1 MTEVTYLDT
10 VPVRY
15 SYTQPSMSRRG
26 GVRLHPVKDGVM
38 LMPWERGIQTRDQV
52 GNKLRDVIHPVTGF
66 CIGVVSP
73 ILGGEVNKG
82 TSGSP
87 TVEVCRGMVTRDSA
101 GLYHDQDGRVIR
113 TEAMGDCPL
122 PTSKQN
128 RNRSTGTQTRSA
140 GRSGRSSAASG
151 RAPDMRNVPG
161 GTGRN
166 GSITKADVHAFIK
179 AMSKGRPVQVTPQV
193 YALAKAALEAR
204 RADAARKMA
213 Q

>member
-1 MTEVTYLDT
+1 MTEVTYLDA

-15 SYTQPSMSRRG
+15 SYSQPSMSRRG

-52 GNKLRDVIHPVTGF
+52 GNKLRDVINPRTGF
-66 CIGVVSP
+66 CMGVVSP
-73 ILGGEVNKG
+73 ILGGQVNQG
-82 TSGSP
+82 TSCSA
-87 TVEVCRGMVTRDSA
+87 TVEVSRGMVERDNA

-122 PTSKQN
+122 PTSKRN
-128 RNRSTGTQTRSA
+128 RDRSTGTQTQSA
-140 GRSGRSSAASG
+140 GRSGRSSAAST
-151 RAPDMRNVPG
+151 RTPDMRNVPG

-204 RADAARKMA
+204 RADAVRKMA

>member
-1 MTEVTYLDT
+1 MTEVTYLDA

-15 SYTQPSMSRRG
+15 SYTTPSMSRRG
-26 GVRLHPVKDGVM
+26 GVRLHPVKDGIM

-52 GNKLRDVIHPVTGF
+52 GNKLRDVINPRTGF
-66 CIGVVSP
+66 CMGVVSP
-73 ILGGEVNKG
+73 ILGGQVNQG

-87 TVEVCRGMVTRDSA
+87 TVEVCRGMVTKHA

-122 PTSKQN
+122 PTSKRN
-128 RNRSTGTQTRSA
+128 RDRSTGTNTRSA
-140 GRSGRSSAASG
+140 DRSGRSSAASA
-151 RAPDMRNVPG
+151 RTPDMRNVPG

-166 GSITKADVHAFIK
+166 GSITRADVLAFIK
-179 AMSKGRPVQVTPQV
+179 AMAKGRPVQVTPQV

-204 RADAARKMA
+204 RAEAARRMA